1 MHDKIQIFI
10 SQISGQ
16 TTKEKKKKRLVASS
30 AQKLNT
36 QASQELNIMSR
47 NKLENKHLLKNWQ
60 MS

>member
-1 MHDKIQIFI
+1 MTKYKSSSPKSLDKLP
-10 SQISGQ
+10 
-16 TTKEKKKKRLVASS
+16 KKKKKRLVASS